1 MDTKDAGRI
10 LVATKFIK
18 SQEKILTDEAPVV
31 APIIF
36 GGQVSVE
43 PNFFCIA
50 CFKICMGKWSKFW
63 DFKYSAS
70 QTKIYTGWLLY
81 GGPEKTKNC
90 VKVVP
95 PINKVPYQILEC
107 ISLATQKHP
116 DFLSSAS
123 HRHELAK
130 RL

>member
-1 MDTKDAGRI
+1 MVNLQNSQKFQKPFKIVDTKDAGRI

-50 CFKICMGKWSKFW
+50 CFKICMGK
-63 DFKYSAS
+63 
-70 QTKIYTGWLLY
+70 
-81 GGPEKTKNC
+81 
-90 VKVVP
+90 
-95 PINKVPYQILEC
+95 
-107 ISLATQKHP
+107 
-116 DFLSSAS
+116 
-123 HRHELAK
+123 
-130 RL
+130 